1 MSPPSRG
8 VRLAIDAAIA
18 GWLVAWILI
27 GLQVGREV
35 ARLGELNDTVV
46 LAGEAIEQT
55 GDLMEE
61 VGRIPLVGA
70 PVGDLADGIRRTGR
84 SAQRNAAASRQS
96 VDDLSVLLGLS
107 IALIPTIPLAAIW
120 IPLRL
125 RWRRERRAV
134 RRALASGSAEV
145 EGLLADRARGT
156 LPLDQLLRL
165 RDEPGAL
172 ADAEL
177 QRLGLPRLRR

>member
-18 GWLVAWILI
+18 GWLVAWILVGI
-27 GLQVGREV
+27 QVGREV
-35 ARLGELNDTVV
+35 ERLGELNDTVV

-61 VGRIPLVGA
+61 IGRVPLLGE
-70 PVGDLADGIRRTGR
+70 PVGDLADDIRRTGR
-84 SAQRNAAASRQS
+84 SAQRNAAASRDS
-96 VDDLSVLLGLS
+96 VEDLSLLLGLS
-107 IALIPTIPLAAIW
+107 IALIPTIPLAAVW

-134 RRALASGSAEV
+134 RRALASGSGEV
-145 EGLLADRARGT
+145 ERLLADRARGT
-156 LPLDQLLRL
+156 LPLDEALRL
-165 RDEPGAL
+165 RDHPRAL

-177 QRLGLPRLRR
+177 GRLGLPRLKN

>member
-35 ARLGELNDTVV
+35 ERLGELNDTVV
-46 LAGEAIEQT
+46 LAAEAIEQT
-55 GDLMEE
+55 GDIMEE

-70 PVGDLADGIRRTGR
+70 PVGDLADSIRRTGR
-84 SAQRNAAASRQS
+84 SASRNAAASRDS
-96 VDDLSVLLGLS
+96 VEDLSRLLGLS
-107 IALIPTIPLAAIW
+107 IALIPTIPLAAVW

-125 RWRRERRAV
+125 RWRRERLAV
-134 RRALASGSAEV
+134 RRALASGSPDLER
-145 EGLLADRARGT
+145 LLAERART
-156 LPLDQLLRL
+156 SLPLDQVLALEADRK
-165 RDEPGAL
+165 GL

-177 QRLGLPRLRR
+177 ERLGLRR